1 MERFEGRVRL
11 GGRIRSRR
19 EEMGLK
25 QRELATAIQKD
36 TTYISYVEKS
46 KMLPSEEAARDIAR
60 ELKENPDEYA
70 KVLQK
75 ERILAKAEEK
85 NETIESIEL
94 STLVAFLHEAER
106 SYRYRGFTAA
116 NFILKTQRQ
125 IVEAVNRGI
134 SVNVILAEPT
144 IENLFHRVQEE
155 EKTIEKLNSEYLAFR
170 LQQQQL
176 KFWTAIYF
184 FRGVYL
190 NQVDKIAEY
199 FKLRLDPIYTSDRA
213 LIIDDRICFRRPDRG
228 SGGWILETWWS
239 NALIITPDDGVLFE
253 EIQGGFLE
261 AWQRSQPVDWKDK
274 RYFGEKKQLI
284 TKSDVEKHRESLK
297 QRSEAAG

>member
-25 QRELATAIQKD
+25 QRELAAAIKKD

-46 KMLPSEEAARDIAR
+46 KMLPSEEATRSIAR
-60 ELKENPDEYA
+60 VLKENPDEYA

-94 STLVAFLHEAER
+94 STLVAFLNEAGR
-106 SYRYRGFTAA
+106 SYKYRGFTAA
-116 NFILKTQRQ
+116 SFILTTQRQ

-134 SVNVILAEPT
+134 SVTVILAEPT

-155 EKTIEKLNSEYLAFR
+155 EKTTEKLDSEYLAFR
-170 LQQQQL
+170 IQQQQL
-176 KFWTAIYF
+176 KFWTAVYF
-184 FRGVYL
+184 FRGVWL
-190 NQVDKIAEY
+190 NQIDKIAEY
-199 FKLRLDPIYTSDRA
+199 FKIRLDPIYTSERS

-228 SGGWILETWWS
+228 TESWILETWWS
-239 NALIITPDDGVLFE
+239 NALIVIPDDGELFD
-253 EIQGGFLE
+253 EIQDDFLD
-261 AWQRSQPVDWKDK
+261 AWQRSQPIDWKDE
-274 RYFGEKKQLI
+274 RYFCEEKRLV
-284 TKSDVEKHRESLK
+284 TKSEVEEYRELLK
-297 QRSEAAG
+297 QNSEAA